1 MLTQILILALA
12 AESSAIEG
20 YVRDART
27 HNGVPLA
34 SVELWRAETPI
45 QQRYTDSSGH
55 FYLGIADGRGY
66 RLSVEA
72 SGYEPSRVNV
82 DPDETALSLSIELV
96 RKKVTAADGRPVISL
111 REYLTP
117 EKARR
122 EFDRARTET
131 HLRGCSSAIGH
142 FEKGLRAF
150 DKDAAAHNDLGNC
163 YRKLGQFDRAE
174 NEFKQAQMLSDSV
187 YVVLNLAEAYTA
199 QGRFHDAEAL
209 LLEAIE
215 KHPDAGDAL
224 YGLSLVYYGQDLV
237 DRAEAAALQAEKRP
251 HQIADLHL
259 ILAAI
264 CWRKQQ
270 PVEAR
275 QQLESYVAEAPN
287 SPQSEQVRRVL
298 ESGFEAQ

>member
-45 QQRYTDSSGH
+45 QQRFTDSSGH
-55 FYLGIADGRGY
+55 FYLGNFDSRGY
-66 RLSVEA
+66 TLSVQA

-82 DPDETALSLSIELV
+82 DPQETGLSLSIELV
-96 RKKVTAADGRPVISL
+96 RKNAPVADGGRVISL

-122 EFDRARTET
+122 EFDRARIET
-131 HLRGCSSAIGH
+131 QMHGCSSAIGH

-163 YRKLGQFDRAE
+163 YRKLGQLDRAE
-174 NEFKQAQMLSDSV
+174 NEFKQAHILNESV
-187 YVVLNLAEAYTA
+187 FVVLNLAEAYTA
-199 QGRFHDAEAL
+199 QGKFHEAEAV

-237 DRAEAAALQAEKRP
+237 DRAEDAALQAEKRP
-251 HQIADLHL
+251 HQVADLHL
-259 ILAAI
+259 VLAAI

-270 PVEAR
+270 PAEAR
-275 QQLESYVAEAPN
+275 RQLESYMAEAPAGV
-287 SPQSEQVRRVL
+287 QSERVRQVL
-298 ESGFEAQ
+298 ESGFGPQ